1 MRNGMWYGLRNDII
15 MRTAIYHNDLKKEMK
30 LKIAPF
36 FGANQFTSSR
46 FFNVAESTT
55 MTIKKQGKTS

>member
-15 MRTAIYHNDLKKEMK
+15 MRTVIYHNDLKKEMK

-36 FGANQFTSSR
+36 FSANQFTSSR

-55 MTIKKQGKTS
+55 MTIKIQGKTS